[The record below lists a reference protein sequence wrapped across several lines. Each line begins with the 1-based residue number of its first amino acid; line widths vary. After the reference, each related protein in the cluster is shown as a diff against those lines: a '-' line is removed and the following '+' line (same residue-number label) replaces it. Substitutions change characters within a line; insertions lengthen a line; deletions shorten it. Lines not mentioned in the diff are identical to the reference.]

1 MELVTSD
8 LVVTPQGTPVHID
21 PGTGGGGNNKPP
33 GGGTRPSPPEPTQ

>member
-21 PGTGGGGNNKPP
+21 PGTGGGS
-33 GGGTRPSPPEPTQ
+33 GGGRTNPIK